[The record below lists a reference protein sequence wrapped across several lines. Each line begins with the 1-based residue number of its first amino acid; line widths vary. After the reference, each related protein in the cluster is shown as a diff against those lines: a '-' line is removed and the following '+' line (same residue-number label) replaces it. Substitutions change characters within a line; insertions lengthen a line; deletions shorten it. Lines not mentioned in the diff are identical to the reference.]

1 MSLASSTNPSAS
13 APTHGA
19 KDVTMKEPT
28 ARPYWNPYLAGA
40 LLGLTLL
47 ATFLVA
53 GQGLG
58 ASAFPKRILALGAA
72 GVAPEWTAANPA
84 IGSYVADGANP
95 LRNWLVIEVIGV
107 FVGGFIG
114 AVSAG
119 RFRSTVEKGPRIS
132 TRGRLTYAVVG
143 GALMGFAA
151 ALARG
156 CTSGQALSGGAVLA
170 TGSWVFMLMV
180 FAGGYSVAWF
190 VRRQWT

>member
-1 MSLASSTNPSAS
+1 MDTSERPES
-13 APTHGA
+13 GA
-19 KDVTMKEPT
+19 K
-28 ARPYWNPYLAGA
+28 PYWNPYLAGV

-47 ATFLVA
+47 ATFVIA

-58 ASAFPKRILALGAA
+58 ASAFPKRVLALTGQTF
-72 GVAPEWTAANPA
+72 APAWTAANPEL
-84 IGSYVADGANP
+84 GGYLADGTNP
-95 LRNWLVIEVIGV
+95 LRNWLVVEVVGV
-107 FVGGFIG
+107 FIGGFIG

-132 TRGRLTYAVVG
+132 VRGRLAYAFGGGVV
-143 GALMGFAA
+143 MGFAA

-156 CTSGQALSGGAVLA
+156 CTSGQALSGGATLA

-180 FAGGYSVAWF
+180 FAGGYAVAYF